1 MVRIPFFGD
10 DDDEPETHEE
20 VDGVTVTSNRDIEV
34 NTASV
39 DEIESGTADLGGL
52 TVHAISVGDDGGESA
67 GGGSSSRTAPA
78 DTPSAPPS
86 EPEST
91 SGPASEPEIP
101 SGPSTPTVSPDD
113 ATTTHTRGT
122 FVLPDDRD
130 FMQKLEARGLNGH
143 ERIVETVYVLA
154 GPSYTRPTDLIRL
167 DNEEYYGSATRS
179 SVSFNPYAMA
189 DKVAALYPDGEAPK
203 VLARFHTHPNGTI
216 RPSDQDQ
223 QSAPKVRSAFENA
236 FGTDDFEFFHGIHA
250 LEEHGSSPDPDER
263 QTPAVRSDSIQWS
276 GERFRHKLAVYGEQF
291 EPPRKDVAVARE
303 G

>member
-1 MVRIPFFGD
+1 MVRLPFFGD

-39 DEIESGTADLGGL
+39 DEIEAGTADLGGL
-52 TVHAISVGDDGGESA
+52 TVHAISLGDDDTTDARSTA
-67 GGGSSSRTAPA
+67 RTSTT
-78 DTPSAPPS
+78 DTPSTPTSEPAGASGPVS
-86 EPEST
+86 EPER
-91 SGPASEPEIP
+91 A

-113 ATTTHTRGT
+113 GATSYTRGT

-167 DNEEYYGSATRS
+167 DNEEFYGSATRS

-203 VLARFHTHPNGTI
+203 LLARFHTHPAGTLT
-216 RPSDQDQ
+216 PSGQDK
-223 QSAPKVRSAFENA
+223 QSAPTVRSAFENA
-236 FGTDDFEFFHGIHA
+236 FGTDDFEFFHGIHG
-250 LEEHGSSPDPDER
+250 LEEHGRNPDPDER
-263 QTPAVRSDSIQWS
+263 QTPTVRSDSLQWV
-276 GERFRHKLAVYGEQF
+276 GERFQHKLAVYGERF
-291 EPPRKDVAVARE
+291 EPPRKNVAVARE
-303 G
+303 D

>member
-10 DDDEPETHEE
+10 DDDEPETEKE
-20 VDGVTVTSNRDIEV
+20 IDGVTVRSNRDVTVE
-34 NTASV
+34 TASV
-39 DEIESGTADLGGL
+39 DEIEAGTADLSGL
-52 TVHAISVGDDGGESA
+52 TVHAISLDDEDDAA
-67 GGGSSSRTAPA
+67 GGTTSSRASATN
-78 DTPSAPPS
+78 PS
-86 EPEST
+86 
-91 SGPASEPEIP
+91 
-101 SGPSTPTVSPDD
+101 SGPSSGTETPSQPASSPAVSPD
-113 ATTTHTRGT
+113 ATTTSYSRGT

-143 ERIVETVYVLA
+143 RRTVETVYVLA

-167 DNEEYYGSATRS
+167 DNEEYYGSASRS
-179 SVSFNPYAMA
+179 SVQFNPYAMA

-203 VLARFHTHPNGTI
+203 VIARFHTHPSGTL
-216 RPSDQDQ
+216 RPSGQDKE
-223 QSAPKVRSAFENA
+223 SAPKVRSAFENA
-236 FGTDDFEFFHGIHA
+236 FQTDDFEFFHGIHA

>member
-10 DDDEPETHEE
+10 DDDEPETHKE

-39 DEIESGTADLGGL
+39 DEIESGSADLGGL
-52 TVHAISVGDDGGESA
+52 TVHAISLADDGESA
-67 GGGSSSRTAPA
+67 GGSSTTRTSPA
-78 DTPSAPPS
+78 DTPSDPS
-86 EPEST
+86 PGTERPSGP
-91 SGPASEPEIP
+91 SGPASE
-101 SGPSTPTVSPDD
+101 PSTPTVSPDD
-113 ATTTHTRGT
+113 ATSTHTRGT

-203 VLARFHTHPNGTI
+203 LLARFHTHPNGTI
-216 RPSDQDQ
+216 RPSDQDK

-236 FGTDDFEFFHGIHA
+236 FGTDDFEFFHGIHG
-250 LEEHGSSPDPDER
+250 LEEHGGSPGPSER
-263 QTPAVRSDSIQWS
+263 QSPAVRSNSLQWS

-303 G
+303 GE